1 MAAAIEIYNKPGFPY
16 RNESFSILAINAWEL
31 LLKSKW
37 LDLHDNDLRSLYIY
51 RPRNTNTGKKTK
63 RQFIKRRKSG
73 TPFTKSMISLARK
86 LIEKRTLD
94 PIALSNLELMYEF
107 RNCASYFYN
116 QSKAFDTLIYE
127 LSVACVKN
135 FSLTVDNWFAR
146 SIQEFSIHLMPLTM
160 GDIPNVVDVSS
171 LKADEKRFLALIDST
186 NQSVIN
192 PESPY
197 SLIVNVEVKFT
208 KSKDKDALLV
218 RKTVDKS
225 ATPIR
230 LTEEAVR
237 ERYPWD
243 YRTLTD
249 RCKQRY
255 DGFKENKS
263 IMIYAKESRKMN
275 GTAISDISI
284 QVMRK
289 AA

>member
-1 MAAAIEIYNKPGFPY
+1 M
-16 RNESFSILAINAWEL
+16 SFGTVHHISTTKVRPSIPLSTSSAL
-31 LLKSKW
+31 PVL
-37 LDLHDNDLRSLYIY
+37 
-51 RPRNTNTGKKTK
+51 
-63 RQFIKRRKSG
+63 
-73 TPFTKSMISLARK
+73 
-86 LIEKRTLD
+86 RTL
-94 PIALSNLELMYEF
+94 ALRLTTGLLGV
-107 RNCASYFYN
+107 
-116 QSKAFDTLIYE
+116 SKS
-127 LSVACVKN
+127 SV
-135 FSLTVDNWFAR
+135 
-146 SIQEFSIHLMPLTM
+146 IHLMPLTM

-171 LKADEKRFLALIDST
+171 LKADKKRFLALIDST

-208 KSKDKDALLV
+208 KSKDKDAILV

-255 DGFKENKS
+255 DDFKENQK
-263 IMIYAKESRKMN
+263 YHDLRKR
-275 GTAISDISI
+275 I
-284 QVMRK
+284 QKDERYGHQRYLDPGNEQSSVEN
-289 AA
+289 AVQS